1 MSTTGSGS
9 AGSGRSAECAS
20 RRPGRPMAPFASR
33 ARETHGLPTSR
44 RWRSATPVLP
54 WGRDDAARR
63 SCADERMRS
72 FSTSPER
79 PGMVRSGLKR
89 CARPMGRGGVHPG
102 RAHRPAIPGRAG
114 ARARAARPA
123 GQGRQSGA
131 LLPQPDRARL
141 TSRPAHGG
149 ADPILLDGRGGVR
162 CPRAPHVR
170 GRTDRVTA
178 SPGEPKKRQPA
189 SAQPLRAAP
198 KGLRSRSGIPRAF
211 AAGPE
216 PGSRRFRSL

>member
-102 RAHRPAIPGRAG
+102 RPHRPAMPGRAG
-114 ARARAARPA
+114 ARRVRRGRAIRAAHCSRI
-123 GQGRQSGA
+123 
-131 LLPQPDRARL
+131 PQPDRARL

-149 ADPILLDGRGGVR
+149 ADPIFPDGRGGVR

-170 GRTDRVTA
+170 GRTGRFTA

-189 SAQPLRAAP
+189 FAQPSRAAP